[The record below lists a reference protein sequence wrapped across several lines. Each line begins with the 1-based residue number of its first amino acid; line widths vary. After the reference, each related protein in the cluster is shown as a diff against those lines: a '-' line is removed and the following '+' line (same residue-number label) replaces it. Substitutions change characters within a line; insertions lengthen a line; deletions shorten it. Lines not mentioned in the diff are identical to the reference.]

1 MARGPRFLFVSMALI
16 ALLLDQGT
24 KLVILDLAEGI
35 GWQVQITGFFNLVLV
50 FNRGVSFG
58 MLGGLGLAWQPYLLA
73 GLAVVISLWLTIW
86 AFRRADARTAAAFGM
101 IVGGA
106 LGNALDRVR
115 IGAVVDFFDFHA
127 AGYHWPAFN
136 IADSALFVGVALV
149 LLDGLFGSATKSK
162 TKGQ

>member
-1 MARGPRFLFVSMALI
+1 MVRGPRFLFLSMALI
-16 ALLLDQGT
+16 AFLLDQGS
-24 KLVILDLAEGI
+24 KLAILDLAEGI
-35 GWQVQITGFFNLVLV
+35 GWQVQVTGFFNLVLV

-73 GLAVVISLWLTIW
+73 GLAVAISLWLTVW
-86 AFRRADARTAAAFGM
+86 AFRSAGPRVAAAFGL

-115 IGAVVDFFDFHA
+115 IGAVVDFLDLHA

-136 IADSALFVGVALV
+136 VADSALFLGVALV
-149 LLDGLFGSATKSK
+149 LLDGLFGGATKSK